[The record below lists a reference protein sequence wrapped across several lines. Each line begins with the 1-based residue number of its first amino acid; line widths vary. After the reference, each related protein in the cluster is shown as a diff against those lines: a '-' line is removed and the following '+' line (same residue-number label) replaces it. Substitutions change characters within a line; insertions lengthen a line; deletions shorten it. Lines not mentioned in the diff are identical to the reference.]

1 MKRLQGLSGAA
12 LILLIGLT
20 AVGCAP
26 KEETT
31 AVAPPGAT
39 TRSSADSTAAA
50 KIETATLKAVGM
62 T

>member
-1 MKRLQGLSGAA
+1 MRRMQGLSGAA
-12 LILLIGLT
+12 LILLIGVT

-26 KEETT
+26 KEEP
-31 AVAPPGAT
+31 AASPPGAAST
-39 TRSSADSTAAA
+39 SSTDSTAAA